1 MRSVILTIA
10 SMTGFARA
18 SGELQTDLSN
28 ISWLFEVKSVNG
40 KALDIKTKLPQT
52 LEDLAF
58 EFRRIAAQ
66 YLQRGSVSVYLELK
80 RTALSSTM
88 QVNTQLLQELT
99 QKALEIY
106 RANPNEIDKPQSTDL
121 LRLPGVLEVSAPSEE
136 DEQALR
142 QKLLAEFEALCRRLQ
157 EDRKI
162 EGAKIKE
169 ALIAILQKIGSVA
182 AKVEKIA
189 EEQPAKIKEKLEN
202 QIKQWVNPAEVSEE
216 RLAQE
221 VVFYITRAD
230 IREEV
235 DRLKAHVKTAEQLLE
250 SSEAV
255 GRRLDFLCQELNR
268 EANTTCSKSSDA
280 ELTALGM
287 ELKALIEQFREQV
300 QNIE

>member
-1 MRSVILTIA
+1 MTIA

-80 RTALSSTM
+80 RTALSSTL
-88 QVNTQLLQELT
+88 QVNTQLLEELT

-106 RANPNEIDKPQSTDL
+106 RANPDEIGKPQSTDL

-142 QKLLAEFEALCRRLQ
+142 QKLLAEFDTLCRRLQ

-169 ALIAILQKIGSVA
+169 ALKTILQKIGSVA

>member
-1 MRSVILTIA
+1 MTIA

-52 LEDLAF
+52 LEYLAF

-80 RTALSSTM
+80 RTALSSTL
-88 QVNTQLLQELT
+88 QVNTQLLEELT

-106 RANPNEIDKPQSTDL
+106 RANPDEIGKPQSTDL

-142 QKLLAEFEALCRRLQ
+142 QRLLVEFDALCRRLQ

-169 ALIAILQKIGSVA
+169 ALIAILQKISSVA

>member
-80 RTALSSTM
+80 RTALSSTL
-88 QVNTQLLQELT
+88 QVNTQLLEELT

-106 RANPNEIDKPQSTDL
+106 RANPDEIGKPQSTDL
-121 LRLPGVLEVSAPSEE
+121 LRLPGVLEASAPSEE

-142 QKLLAEFEALCRRLQ
+142 QKLLAEFDTLCCRLQ

-169 ALIAILQKIGSVA
+169 ALIAILQKISSVA

-280 ELTALGM
+280 ELTSLGM

>member
-1 MRSVILTIA
+1 MTIA

-18 SGELQTDLSN
+18 SGELQTDLKN

-40 KALDIKTKLPQT
+40 KALDIKTKLPAAYD
-52 LEDLAF
+52 DLSF
-58 EFRRIAAQ
+58 EFKRVAAQ
-66 YLQRGSVSVYLELK
+66 HLQRGSVSIYLEIKSKEKEVRL
-80 RTALSSTM
+80 
-88 QVNTQLLQELT
+88 QVNDALLTAFLN
-99 QKALEIY
+99 KAVEIY
-106 RANPNEIDKPQSTDL
+106 RGNTDEIAKPRSSDL
-121 LRLPGVLEVSAPSEE
+121 LMMPGVVESVSSSEE
-136 DEQALR
+136 DEALLR
-142 QKLLAEFEALCRRLQ
+142 KKLLEDFEKLCRKLQ
-157 EDRKI
+157 DDRRV

-169 ALIAILQKIGSVA
+169 ALSAILGKISMIA
-182 AKVEKIA
+182 DKIEKIA
-189 EEQPAKIKEKLEN
+189 EEQPAKIKEKLEK
-202 QIKQWVNPAEVSEE
+202 QIKQWVNPADVSED

-235 DRLKAHVKTAEQLLE
+235 DRLKAHVKTAEQLLN

-280 ELTALGM
+280 ALTTLGM

>member
-1 MRSVILTIA
+1 MTIA

-80 RTALSSTM
+80 RTALSSTL
-88 QVNTQLLQELT
+88 QVNTQLLEELT

-106 RANPNEIDKPQSTDL
+106 RANPDEIGKPQSTDL

-142 QKLLAEFEALCRRLQ
+142 QKLLAEFDTLCCRLQ

-169 ALIAILQKIGSVA
+169 ALIAILQKISSVA

-235 DRLKAHVKTAEQLLE
+235 DRLKAHIKTAEQLLE